1 MRGVSRERLTLPNQ
15 VLVQADDWL
24 VVERGLGVVPAVV
37 RAAEVVGR
45 GVELW
50 LDVGG
55 GLSGSCRM

>member
-1 MRGVSRERLTLPNQ
+1 MTLPNQ